1 MQAFNWLNE
10 AIHIRNND
18 LIYTQSN
25 SVNVKP
31 IQKKKKKLSQ
41 KHPELCLTK
50 YLSTLWSSQIDT

>member
-31 IQKKKKKLSQ
+31 IQKKKNFHKNTQNYVWLN
-41 KHPELCLTK
+41 
-50 YLSTLWSSQIDT
+50 I